1 MNMAK
6 ALALILVFLAL
17 MVPGALWAGDGKD
30 AYVVLKGGGY
40 FPQSSDLKDQD
51 AKSGFI
57 GQVGFGY
64 YLLPILSLEASGGYM
79 ETKGNLADTNTERKF
94 SLYPLELTGKLGL
107 PILFLEPYVEAG
119 VGGYY
124 VKSTAASQ
132 EETSWRGGYFGGA
145 GISFNVG
152 PIILGLE
159 GRYLFLKASGP
170 APTSSNPSAKSDVKL
185 DGIIGTFN
193 VGFRF

>member
-6 ALALILVFLAL
+6 ALALILALLTL
-17 MVPGALWAGDGKD
+17 MVSGALWAGDDK
-30 AYVVLKGGGY
+30 YVVLKGGGY
-40 FPQSSDLKDQD
+40 FPQSSEMKDQD
-51 AKSGFI
+51 AKTGYI

-64 YLLPILSLEASGGYM
+64 YLLPILALEASGGYM
-79 ETKGNLADTNTERKF
+79 GAKGDMQNTNTERRF
-94 SLYPLELTGKLGL
+94 SIYPLEVTGKLGL

-124 VKSTAASQ
+124 VKSTAGSQ

-145 GISFNVG
+145 GINFNLG

-159 GRYLFLKASGP
+159 GRYLFLKASAP
-170 APTSSNPSAKSDVKL
+170 APTSSNPSATTDIKL
-185 DGIIGTFN
+185 DGIIGTLN
-193 VGFRF
+193 LGFRF

>member
-1 MNMAK
+1 MNMTK
-6 ALALILVFLAL
+6 GLALMLVFLTL
-17 MVPGALWAGDGKD
+17 MVPGALWAGD

-40 FPQSSDLKDQD
+40 FPESSDLKDQD
-51 AKSGFI
+51 AKNGFI
-57 GQVGFGY
+57 GQLGFGY
-64 YLLPILSLEASGGYM
+64 YLLPILSLELSGGYF
-79 ETKGNLADTNTERKF
+79 ETKGNLANTNTERKF
-94 SLYPLELTGKLGL
+94 NLYPLELTGKLGL
-107 PILFLEPYVEAG
+107 PLLFLEPYVEAG

-124 VKSTAASQ
+124 VKATAGSQ

-145 GISFNVG
+145 GINFNLG

-159 GRYLFLKASGP
+159 GRYLFLKAPAP
-170 APTSSNPSAKSDVKL
+170 APTSSNSSATYDIKL